1 MATLEAHDASAMPT
15 DDRLVGP
22 HGTTGTGEAMPSLN
36 PTVLMI
42 GSSIAG
48 PACALVIKKAS
59 MAGAVYA
66 ADLRDASA
74 RNNLRM
80 HVLGVPRLLWATGGK
95 E

>member
-22 HGTTGTGEAMPSLN
+22 HGTTGTGEAMPSLH
-36 PTVLMI
+36 PTVLLI
-42 GSSIAG
+42 GSGIAG
-48 PACALVIKKAS
+48 PAGALVLKKVG

-74 RNNLRM
+74 RNNLR
-80 HVLGVPRLLWATGGK
+80 VLLQICT
-95 E
+95 